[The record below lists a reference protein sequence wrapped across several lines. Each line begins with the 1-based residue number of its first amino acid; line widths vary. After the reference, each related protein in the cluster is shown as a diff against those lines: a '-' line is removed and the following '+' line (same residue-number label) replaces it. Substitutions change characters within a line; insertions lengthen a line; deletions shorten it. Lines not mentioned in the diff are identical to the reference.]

1 MSQFVSTRY
10 TASAVNGALLFLRLG
25 AAILMIPHGYQKL
38 SKFETMQTQFVS
50 FLGMGPK
57 VSLILAISAE
67 LGCSLLLLIGLF
79 TRLATIPL
87 IITMLTALFVAHGGA
102 IFDEGGTSVLFF
114 LIYAAILMIGPG
126 TYSVDAKLDKRR
138 F

>member
-102 IFDEGGTSVLFF
+102 IFDEGVTSVLFF

>member
-1 MSQFVSTRY
+1 
-10 TASAVNGALLFLRLG
+10 
-25 AAILMIPHGYQKL
+25 
-38 SKFETMQTQFVS
+38 MQTQFVS

-114 LIYAAILMIGPG
+114 LIYAAILLIGPG